1 MCVGRKR
8 RDNQI
13 GGLELLAICLAL
25 STFRTELEGAE
36 CIIYSDNTG
45 MTSLRSGPCRVAPFA
60 AEAESAARSGTSRA
74 FDHASLAH
82 CMWKFAYG
90 MKISIFVLRVPSA
103 LNLSDLPS
111 REDYALLERI
121 GQFKPPE
128 LAGIFLRPRSWIA
141 LSLVNMFA

>member
-45 MTSLRSGPCRVAPFA
+45 MTSLRCRPSRVAPLA
-60 AEAESAARSGTSRA
+60 AGAESAARSGTSRA

-82 CMWKFAYG
+82 CMWKFAYS
-90 MKISIFVLRVPSA
+90 MRISIFVLRVASA

-111 REDYALLERI
+111 REDYALLQRI
-121 GQFKPPE
+121 GQFRPPE
-128 LAGIFLRPRSWIA
+128 LASIFRRPQSWTA
-141 LSLVNMFA
+141 LSLRNMFA